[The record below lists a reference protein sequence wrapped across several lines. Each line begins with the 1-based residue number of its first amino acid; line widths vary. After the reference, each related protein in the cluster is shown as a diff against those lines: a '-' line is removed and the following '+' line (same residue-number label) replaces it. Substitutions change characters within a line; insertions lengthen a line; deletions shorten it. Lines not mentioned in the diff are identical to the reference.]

1 MRSKFLF
8 IIVLLCVLF
17 VPRGV
22 WAANYEFNELI
33 PKGIT
38 TTIRGKNFL
47 YKNFVYQDGFIR
59 FESIKNIS
67 DEARPLSIS
76 IGLFGEDKRNIGTI
90 NYCLDS
96 ESDIS
101 SKQTLTNYMIEVKGS
116 FLASSKSVRDIQYI
130 VIFSENDNCTKEA
143 SLEFVGK
150 NMDEILTPS
159 KSAFTDD
166 AVLLLRIVM
175 VVVIVLVALFV
186 YNFVFTTAY
195 QNMDGT
201 DVRQEYA
208 YINKE
213 LRKERE
219 YKERHTKPVV
229 KEVKTHKTK
238 EIIEQEKKEK
248 KNENKSNSQLHQ
260 FYDNKR

>member
-1 MRSKFLF
+1 MKNK
-8 IIVLLCVLF
+8 VLLLMILLGTLVMPKVF
-17 VPRGV
+17 
-22 WAANYEFNELI
+22 AANYEFNELI
-33 PKGIT
+33 PEKIT
-38 TTIRGKNFL
+38 TTIRGKHFL
-47 YKNFVYQDGFIR
+47 YKNFVYQDGFLR

-67 DEARPLSIS
+67 DEERPLTVS
-76 IGLFGEDKRNIGTI
+76 IGLFGSDKRNLGTV
-90 NYCLDS
+90 NYCLDT
-96 ESDIS
+96 ESKIG
-101 SKQTLTNYMIEVKGS
+101 SKQELSNYVIEVKGS
-116 FLASSKSVRDIQYI
+116 SLADGKTVKDIKYI
-130 VIFSENDNCTKEA
+130 VLFSENENCTKGA

-159 KSAFTDD
+159 KSAFTSD

-175 VVVIVLVALFV
+175 IVVAVLVLWFL
-186 YNFVFTTAY
+186 YTFVFTTAY

-219 YKERHTKPVV
+219 YKERHTKPEV

-238 EIIEQEKKEK
+238 EIIEQEKLEK
-248 KNENKSNSQLHQ
+248 SREHKADSQLHQ
-260 FYDNKR
+260 FYDDKK